1 MKLENG
7 LVIQWGEAVSGNN
20 NYATINFEVPFIN
33 TDYSLTASPQYLNN
47 SYITYETSCQK
58 ISNKT
63 AYFYTRISNGTGG
76 VHPAFVNWIAIGL
89 WK

>member
-7 LVIQWGEAVSGNN
+7 LVIQWGEAVSGDN

-33 TDYSLTASPQYLNN
+33 TDYSLTASPQYLN
-47 SYITYETSCQK
+47 SSHITFETSCHK

-63 AYFYTRISNGTGG
+63 AYFYTRISNGTTG
-76 VHPAFVNWIAIGL
+76 VHPAFVNWIAIGM